1 MFFVF
6 DTETIPD
13 IDLIRSSVVGDA
25 DTEEALLELATEQ
38 LAKNK
43 QGFLPPMYHRMVCWV
58 GLWVDESCNPKALH
72 RWVGVDEAE
81 GIRELM
87 QVLREYKD
95 FGIVHHNGKGF
106 DLPLLTY
113 RSMKHHIQ
121 MVSRLGHHEIKYRYS
136 KHNIDLVDELSN
148 FGASSWPKL
157 KQLGLLI
164 GVPFKQ
170 TAEGD
175 RVIDMFKAQQL
186 EQIEQ
191 YCTEDVMATYI
202 VWLNYRHTT
211 GELKTDHYQ
220 HLLERAIQK
229 LKHLQTSAI

>member
-13 IDLIRSSVVGDA
+13 IELIRSVVEGDA
-25 DTEEALLELATEQ
+25 DTEEALIELASDQ

-43 QGFLPPMYHRMVCWV
+43 NGFLPPMYHRIICWV

-72 RWVGVDEAE
+72 RWTGVDEAE
-81 GIRELM
+81 GIRQLM
-87 QVLREYKD
+87 LVLKEYKD
-95 FGIVHHNGKGF
+95 FGMVHHNGKGF

-113 RSMKHHIQ
+113 RSMKYHIQ
-121 MVSRLGHHEIKYRYS
+121 MVSRLNHYDIKYRYS

-157 KQLGLLI
+157 KQLGQLI
-164 GVPFKQ
+164 GIPFKQ

-175 RVIDMFKAQQL
+175 RVIDMFRANQL
-186 EQIEQ
+186 KQIEQ
-191 YCTEDVMATYI
+191 YCTEDVLSTYI

-211 GELKTDHYQ
+211 GEVKTEHYQ
-220 HLLERAIQK
+220 PLLERAVQK
-229 LKHLQTSAI
+229 LKLLQVPEP